1 MKTTLIVV
9 SLFQLVTSEIDVTDP
24 TVCWPISKASELPS
38 NCLAPTWSLDGCP
51 KCWENSGTP
60 MDMSP
65 ALKEKM
71 KERLNEYID
80 LMLRERPASKDDSTG
95 GTVFSGVGGRALI
108 LLKLFSATSN
118 STYLSMAKDYVHDM
132 ESKLLVQE
140 TKDLISGFV
149 GFMWS
154 RVGMWCVSALYA
166 DMVND
171 TETVKKRLK
180 DINDLFEKDEGK
192 YDDFDA
198 GRAGLLF
205 AARFLRSN
213 IHPKGQPKISEA
225 LLRKVALSIIQRG
238 YETGVTNGHTYLQW
252 HGPNDSG
259 LWLGQSHGTA
269 GVIQQLVETVPDLFR
284 ENVTA
289 RKFIEVTLDNMV
301 ESQFSSGNFPTE
313 YYNATQD
320 VLVQWDH
327 GAPGISAAL
336 LASWKLFQN
345 ETYLRSAERALEC
358 TWKRGLIFKGLMNCH
373 GISGNTWMQLY
384 AAQITQNRMYAQ
396 RAVSF
401 QYTVLNEP
409 LLSDPTKMRQP
420 QPESTTPWMFW
431 VGSYMSSIELW
442 TDMLYRGPMNSSM
455 TGFMPD
461 L

>member
-1 MKTTLIVV
+1 MDCG
-9 SLFQLVTSEIDVTDP
+9 LVRVT
-24 TVCWPISKASELPS
+24 
-38 NCLAPTWSLDGCP
+38 
-51 KCWENSGTP
+51 
-60 MDMSP
+60 
-65 ALKEKM
+65 
-71 KERLNEYID
+71 ER
-80 LMLRERPASKDDSTG
+80 
-95 GTVFSGVGGRALI
+95 
-108 LLKLFSATSN
+108 
-118 STYLSMAKDYVHDM
+118 
-132 ESKLLVQE
+132 
-140 TKDLISGFV
+140 
-149 GFMWS
+149 
-154 RVGMWCVSALYA
+154 
-166 DMVND
+166 
-171 TETVKKRLK
+171 
-180 DINDLFEKDEGK
+180 
-192 YDDFDA
+192 
-198 GRAGLLF
+198 
-205 AARFLRSN
+205 
-213 IHPKGQPKISEA
+213 
-225 LLRKVALSIIQRG
+225 
-238 YETGVTNGHTYLQW
+238 
-252 HGPNDSG
+252 
-259 LWLGQSHGTA
+259 
-269 GVIQQLVETVPDLFR
+269 LVETVPDLFR

-345 ETYLRSAERALEC
+345 ETYLHSAERALEC

-384 AAQITQNRMYAQ
+384 AAQITQNRMYSQ